1 MKFKKDRFT
10 TQRDTSALQK
20 WVPKTA
26 LGKQVQSGQIK
37 SYDELLATEKPILE
51 PEIIDTLLPDLA
63 DEVLEIRS
71 TQRMTA
77 YGRKQQMRAVVLVGN
92 RKGVISVGIGKG
104 TEVRD
109 AIAEGV
115 KNAKKHLIRVPFG
128 SGSWEDLAGFQNSLP
143 RQVTGKCGSTQI
155 SIRPAPRGVGIVAGK
170 VAKKVLEMAGVQ
182 DAWTFT
188 KGRTR
193 NVLNVSQACIKG
205 LDSLNHLKQGTGVQT
220 PAQTQ

>member
-10 TQRDTSALQK
+10 SQRDTSALQK

-26 LGKQVQSGQIK
+26 LGKQVQAGQIK
-37 SYDELLATEKPILE
+37 SYEELLATEKPILE
-51 PEIIDTLLPDLA
+51 PEIIDTLLPDLT

-92 RKGVISVGIGKG
+92 RKGVIAIGIGKG
-104 TEVRD
+104 AEVRD

-115 KNAKKHLIRVPFG
+115 KNAKKRLVRVPFG
-128 SGSWEDLAGFQNSLP
+128 SGSWEDLSGFTNSLP
-143 RQVTGKCGSTQI
+143 RQVTGKSGSTQI
-155 SIRPAPRGVGIVAGK
+155 SIRPAPRGVGLVAGK
-170 VAKKVLEMAGVQ
+170 VTRRVLELAGMQ

-193 NVLNVSQACIKG
+193 NVLNVAQACINA
-205 LDSLNHLKQGTGVQT
+205 LDSLNHLKVGTDSK
-220 PAQTQ
+220 AQ

>member
-10 TQRDTSALQK
+10 SQRDTSALQK

-37 SYDELLATEKPILE
+37 SYDELLATEKPVLE

-115 KNAKKHLIRVPFG
+115 KNAKKHLVRVPFG
-128 SGSWEDLAGFQNSLP
+128 SGSWEDLAGFSNSLP
-143 RQVTGKCGSTQI
+143 RQVTGKSGSTQI

-170 VAKKVLEMAGVQ
+170 VAKRVLEMAGVQ

-193 NVLNVSQACIKG
+193 NVLNVAQACIKG

-220 PAQTQ
+220 PAAQ

>member
-1 MKFKKDRFT
+1 MKFRKDRFT
-10 TQRDTSALQK
+10 GQRDTAALQK
-20 WVPKTA
+20 WVPKTQ
-26 LGKQVQSGQIK
+26 LGKQVQSGEIK
-37 SYDELLATEKPILE
+37 TYDELLATEKPILE

-92 RKGVISVGIGKG
+92 RKGVIAVGIGKG

-115 KNAKKHLIRVPFG
+115 RDAKKRLVRVPFG

-143 RQVTGKCGSTQI
+143 RTVTGKCGSTQL

-170 VAKKVLEMAGVQ
+170 VAKRVLEMAGVK

-193 NVLNVSQACIKG
+193 NVLNVAQAAIEA
-205 LDSLNHLKQGTGVQT
+205 LDSLNHLKAGTS
-220 PAQTQ
+220 PKTQ